1 MNENFSSV
9 NASRVSLKL
18 NKKKTIFIIE
28 TKLEKFP
35 LTLNLYK
42 HNYIQ
47 IFFSN
52 IIINVGS
59 NIINCNLE
67 INNN

>member
-9 NASRVSLKL
+9 NASRVNLKL
-18 NKKKTIFIIE
+18 NKNKIIFIIE
-28 TKLEKFP
+28 TKLEKSP

-47 IFFSN
+47 IFFYN
-52 IIINVGS
+52 IIINVDS
-59 NIINCNLE
+59 NKINCN
-67 INNN
+67 